1 MSGAWWE
8 RYVDPERPIPV
19 RTEEIQRH
27 VTVAVGTGDDWLML
41 AVSPGDGW
49 SCFVGLDRADSY
61 WLRLVLTEVLP
72 HGSCYRE
79 EPASCRVDPHE
90 GWYCTDCPSAR
101 SWRELWEGH
110 AVATGSADPE
120 RPCERRVRL
129 ALSGLGRTARLDLAE
144 PECRRL
150 VSLLEE
156 AQEEMARRS
165 RAAMLERESL
175 RTVPEWRGQ

>member
-1 MSGAWWE
+1 MSAVWWE
-8 RYVDPERPIPV
+8 RYVDPERPIMV

-41 AVSPGDGW
+41 AVAPGDGS
-49 SCFVGLDRADSY
+49 SCFVGLDRADAE
-61 WLRLVLTEVLP
+61 WLRQVLTHVMP
-72 HGSCYRE
+72 RSSCYRE
-79 EPASCRVDPHE
+79 ECVPCLPERHV
-90 GWYCTDCPSAR
+90 GWYCADCLSAR
-101 SWRELWEGH
+101 SWRELWQGH

-129 ALSGLGRTARLDLAE
+129 ALSGIGRTARLDLAE
-144 PECRRL
+144 PECRRM
-150 VSLLEE
+150 VRLLEE
-156 AQEEMARRS
+156 AEEEMARRS